1 MIVGE
6 IKGAGEETEVNIP
19 EGLTRPGLEMI
30 LPPGRVA
37 DGLIGVNEG
46 GFPEMVEEG
55 LIARLEESTLEE
67 AGDWVGRLVARSVG
81 STKMVVVM
89 VTMTGSPAA
98 GSVGSGFPS
107 EVEEGGLP
115 PSPSPLPL

>member
-1 MIVGE
+1 MTVGE

-37 DGLIGVNEG
+37 DGLTG
-46 GFPEMVEEG
+46 VEE
-55 LIARLEESTLEE
+55 
-67 AGDWVGRLVARSVG
+67 GDWVGRLVAGSVG

-89 VTMTGSPAA
+89 VTITTA
-98 GSVGSGFPS
+98 GSVGSGLPS
-107 EVEEGGLP
+107 EVEEGGS
-115 PSPSPLPL
+115 SPSPL